1 MAQPLLCTARGVP
14 NGDKRVV
21 RGMGL
26 WIGAGAV
33 WLAGCGAC
41 AGQTELLESLPDHA
55 APGACY
61 AHVKVGGHWV
71 SPPVV
76 AEAHWSSAAPWPGSV
91 GPVWCLTPVAAKP
104 PVWQPER
111 YGWIEVLCD
120 KDITPARIARLKSAL
135 AARGYYRGKLD
146 GRMDETTAEA
156 VTRFQTDQHIDHG
169 GFLSMT
175 TIRALEGTSPPVAP
189 QVGYDVAAA
198 QAHAYNQAFKE
209 LYRPQPALAMAYA
222 APAPSFAA
230 RADYPSAVQNG
241 RLTWTGKVER

>member
-1 MAQPLLCTARGVP
+1 MVQ
-14 NGDKRVV
+14 
-21 RGMGL
+21 GMGL
-26 WIGAGAV
+26 WIAAGAV

-41 AGQTELLESLPDHA
+41 AGQTGLLEALPDHA
-55 APGACY
+55 APGSCY

-76 AEAHWSSAAPWPGSV
+76 AEARWTTAAPWPGSA

-120 KDITPARIARLKSAL
+120 KDITPARISRLKSAL
-135 AARGYYRGKLD
+135 AVRGYYRGKLD
-146 GRMDETTAEA
+146 GRMDDATAEA
-156 VTRFQTDQHIDHG
+156 VTRFQNDQHIEHG

-175 TIRALEGTSPPVAP
+175 TLRALEGTSAP
-189 QVGYDVAAA
+189 AAPKAGYDIAAA
-198 QAHAYNQAFKE
+198 QARAYNQAFNE
-209 LYRPQPALAMAYA
+209 IYRPQPAPDIAYA

-230 RADYPSAVQNG
+230 RADYPSAIQYG